1 MWRVITRV
9 RRRVADADS
18 QHKRIAAGFMWVSL
32 FVLAGKLAGAAKEI
46 AIAWRYGVSA
56 SVDAYVFLY
65 NVITWP
71 VSVWFSVL
79 TVVLVPL
86 MVHTG
91 KSEPA
96 LLRRFRAES
105 LGLTL
110 CAGAALALLVVAG
123 IGPLLATDWAGLRG
137 DALQQALVMAGP
149 LALTIPLGLVAVLF
163 SVWMM
168 ASGRYGNTLLEA
180 MPALGL
186 LAALLLPSGWI
197 ANPLVWGTV
206 AGFALQ
212 VLGLALTLRR
222 TGELEPPA
230 FSMRSPVWRGFWGSM
245 GVLATGQF
253 LSSLTLIVDQF
264 FAAGLGA
271 GALATLGY
279 ANRIL
284 ALIQGMGALAIAR
297 STLPVFSEAR
307 SQQTLDARP
316 VAMRWAQIMFVGGL
330 CAAALCAAAAPQ
342 IVGVL
347 FQRGA
352 FTIENTQAVASL
364 FAYSLVQIPFYFA
377 SVVFASALGSAGR
390 YASIALAGL
399 VNLVAKLLC
408 AYFLVERYQLTGLVL
423 SSAVMYA
430 CSCAVLYAAMS
441 RGGRAGRNEA

>member
-9 RRRVADADS
+9 RRRVTDADAR
-18 QHKRIAAGFMWVSL
+18 HKRIAAGFLWVSL

-46 AIAWRYGVSA
+46 AIAWRYGVGP

-71 VSVWFSVL
+71 VSVWLSVL

-86 MVHTG
+86 MVRTG
-91 KSEPA
+91 KAEPM
-96 LLRRFRAES
+96 LLRPFRGEA
-105 LGLTL
+105 LGMTL
-110 CAGAALALLVVAG
+110 CAGAALGVLVLVG
-123 IGPLLATDWAGLRG
+123 IGPLLATDWAGLHG

-149 LALTIPLGLVAVLF
+149 LTLTIPLGLVAALF

-180 MPALGL
+180 VPALGL
-186 LAALLLPSGWI
+186 LAALLLPAGWI
-197 ANPLVWGTV
+197 TNPLVWGTV
-206 AGFALQ
+206 AGFAMQ
-212 VLGLALTLRR
+212 VLGLALTLHR
-222 TGELEPPA
+222 TGELAAPA
-230 FSMRSPVWRGFWGSM
+230 FSMRSPVWRGFWSSM

-253 LSSLTLIVDQF
+253 LSSLTLVVDQF

-307 SQQTLDARP
+307 SQRGLDARA
-316 VAMRWAQIMFVGGL
+316 VAMRWAQLMFVGGL
-330 CAAALCAAAAPQ
+330 LAAVICAVAAPQ

-352 FTIENTQAVASL
+352 FTADNTEAVARL

-377 SVVFASALGSAGR
+377 SVVFASALGSAGW
-390 YASIALAGL
+390 YASIALAGS
-399 VNLVAKLLC
+399 VNLLSKLVC
-408 AYFLVERYQLTGLVL
+408 AWLLVQRYQLTGLVL

-430 CSCAVLYAAMS
+430 CSCAVLYVAM
-441 RGGRAGRNEA
+441 GRIGHAGRNEA